1 MLDGS
6 TIFAEGIRT
15 KNKTLTM
22 VTMYKLASTS
32 NANTLKHN
40 PTLYAQDDTNTIKI
54 IDVNKELVN
63 QSCITSRKREVVLAK
78 ITPKNYIYN
87 F

>member
-15 KNKTLTM
+15 KNKILIM

-40 PTLYAQDDTNTIKI
+40 PTLYAQDDTNTIKM

-63 QSCITSRKREVVLAK
+63 QSCITSRKRKVVL
-78 ITPKNYIYN
+78 